1 MRRLFVVVAV
11 LALMVGMAQAQDQF
25 HNQDNYAG
33 QPGGSLPQA
42 YVALGIEDSVSDKE
56 LKQAYRKL
64 MSENQPD
71 KLASRGLPESMRAV
85 AEERSR
91 EINKA
96 YDLIKTARDF
106 V

>member
-1 MRRLFVVVAV
+1 MGGA
-11 LALMVGMAQAQDQF
+11 
-25 HNQDNYAG
+25 
-33 QPGGSLPQA
+33 GGSRSAMPSQDRLADA
-42 YVALGIEDSVSDKE
+42 YTAIGVTPDSTPAEIKR
-56 LKQAYRKL
+56 AYRKL
-64 MSENQPD
+64 ISKNHPD